1 MRQAA
6 PGAAGPAPANPYDLV
21 PMRIAS
27 VVRDA
32 PRVFRWTFDVD
43 GGFRFQPGQFNMLYA
58 HGVGEVAISI
68 SGDPADPGVLVH
80 TVRAVGSVTRV
91 MEGFEEGAWVGVRG
105 PYGSAWPI
113 AEARGSDVVFV
124 AGGIGLAPLRPAI
137 LHVLARREGYGRVT
151 ILYGARS
158 PADMIYRD
166 ELQRWRGRFDCRV
179 EAIVDAAGRD
189 WYGPVGVVTRLISD
203 AEPGPHATAF
213 VCGPEI
219 MMRFAVRELERR
231 GVPTHSI
238 WVSMERNMKCGVG
251 LCGHC
256 QWGGSFVCK
265 DGPVYRFD
273 RIASLFAAREV

>member
-1 MRQAA
+1 MSALAA
-6 PGAAGPAPANPYDLV
+6 LAAALPSPYDLT

-27 VVRDA
+27 VSRDA
-32 PRVFRWTFDVD
+32 PRVFTWTFNVEK
-43 GGFRFQPGQFNMLYA
+43 GFRFRPGQFNMIYA

-68 SGDPADPGVLVH
+68 SGDPAVHETLVH
-80 TVRAVGSVTRV
+80 TLRGVGSVTQV
-91 MEGFEEGAWVGVRG
+91 MERLESGDMVGVRG

-113 AEARGSDVVFV
+113 AEARGTDVLFI

-137 LHVLARREGYGRVT
+137 LQVLADREGYGRIT

-158 PADMIYRD
+158 PDDMIFRE

-179 EAIVDAAGRD
+179 EAIVDTAGRS
-189 WYGPVGVVTRLISD
+189 WYGPVGVVTHLISRAD
-203 AEPGPHATAF
+203 IGPHESAF

-219 MMRFAVRELERR
+219 MMRFVVRELERR
-231 GVPTHSI
+231 GVSPHSI
-238 WVSMERNMKCGVG
+238 WLSMERNMKCGVG

-265 DGPVYRFD
+265 DGPIYRFD
-273 RIASLFAAREV
+273 QVSALFATREV